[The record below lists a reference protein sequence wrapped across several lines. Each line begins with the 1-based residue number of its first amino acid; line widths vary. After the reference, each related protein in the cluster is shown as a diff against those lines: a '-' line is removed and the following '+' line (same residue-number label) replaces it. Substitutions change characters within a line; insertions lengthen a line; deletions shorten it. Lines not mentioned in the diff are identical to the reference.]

1 MAIAGGP
8 GPLVFG
14 DVLVRVSSKHKL
26 EMHIDTD
33 EANAAE
39 LNQGAVG
46 AIAYT
51 DVVGASAVL
60 QKRRVS
66 NEDLMNHGSVT
77 ELALDAKIRARPCCA
92 L

>member
-1 MAIAGGP
+1 MVNGDEVEVALAGEP
-8 GPLVFG
+8 RP
-14 DVLVRVSSKHKL
+14 LVRVSSKYKL

-51 DVVGASAVL
+51 DVLGASAVL

-66 NEDLMNHGSVT
+66 NE
-77 ELALDAKIRARPCCA
+77 EERP
-92 L
+92 